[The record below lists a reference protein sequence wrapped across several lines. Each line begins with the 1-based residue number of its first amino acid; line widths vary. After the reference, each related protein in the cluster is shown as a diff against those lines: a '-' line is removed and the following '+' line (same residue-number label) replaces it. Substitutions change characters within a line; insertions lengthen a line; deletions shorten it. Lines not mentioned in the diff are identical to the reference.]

1 MGPDRIK
8 RNGCVSFY
16 YYTYKLETSSA
27 HYISDKIYERLTGE
41 TGYFDTR
48 IIYVSETGPK
58 NQRIKKL
65 AIMDQDGAST
75 KYLTLGNELVLTP
88 RFNPSNQMVTYL
100 SYFRNL
106 TKSLSFRY

>member
-1 MGPDRIK
+1 MKDLQARQVILIQELFMYLKVGQ
-8 RNGCVSFY
+8 
-16 YYTYKLETSSA
+16 
-27 HYISDKIYERLTGE
+27 KI
-41 TGYFDTR
+41 
-48 IIYVSETGPK
+48 
-58 NQRIKKL
+58 RIKKL

-106 TKSLSFRY
+106 QSISFRY